1 MRSLWRPVA
10 AGLWQGV
17 FSHAYSGAVNHD
29 PAQTHALARERRDN
43 SLARALVESAPDAMI
58 VVDGGG
64 SILLV
69 NAQAEV
75 LFGYPRAELIGACVD
90 LLVPDRTRAHHATH
104 REAYGRAPRVRGMG
118 SRVEL
123 SGRRKDGSEIAIEI
137 SLSPIETDEGTLIA
151 GAIRDVSQRTAAD
164 RALRASLL
172 EKEVL
177 LKEVHHRVKNN
188 LQVIA
193 SLIHLQAMSAP
204 DDARRHFAD
213 TQARV
218 HAMAA
223 LHERLYRAAD
233 LGHIDMAGYLGDV
246 DAHLARAH
254 AVVDIAV
261 SVQADPVVFNID
273 AAVPVGLIVTEL
285 VTNAF
290 KHGYRAGE
298 RGCVR
303 VELRACGDELAL
315 VIDDDGRGLP
325 SDHDPTAAS
334 TLGMKLVRGLA
345 RQLDGQLNLSS
356 RARGVRWELRF
367 PRVVERTS

>member
-1 MRSLWRPVA
+1 M
-10 AGLWQGV
+10 
-17 FSHAYSGAVNHD
+17 
-29 PAQTHALARERRDN
+29 
-43 SLARALVESAPDAMI
+43 ESAPDAMI
-58 VVDGGG
+58 VVDAEGW
-64 SILLV
+64 ILLV
-69 NAQAEV
+69 NAQAET
-75 LFGYPRAELIGACVD
+75 LFGYGRAELLGSRVD
-90 LLVPDRTRAHHATH
+90 LLVPDRARASHQTH
-104 REAYGRAPRVRGMG
+104 REAYGQAPRFRGMG
-118 SRVEL
+118 SGIAL

-151 GAIRDVSQRTAAD
+151 SAIRDVTQRAAAD
-164 RALRASLL
+164 RALRSSLL

-204 DDARRHFAD
+204 DAARSHFAD

-233 LGHIDMAGYLGDV
+233 LAHIDMAGYLGDV
-246 DAHLARAH
+246 VAHLARAH
-254 AVVDIAV
+254 SVVDVTVAV
-261 SVQADPVVFNID
+261 HVDPVAFRID
-273 AAVPVGLIVTEL
+273 DAVPVGLIVTEL

-290 KHGYRAGE
+290 KHGYQAGE
-298 RGCVR
+298 GGCVR
-303 VELRACGDELAL
+303 VELRACGDELTL
-315 VIDDDGRGLP
+315 VIADDGRGLP
-325 SDHDPTAAS
+325 SDHDPTAAG

-345 RQLDGQLNLSS
+345 RQLDGQLELSS
-356 RARGVRWELRF
+356 PPRGVRWELRF